1 MAPVYNG
8 TIRVSLRGGTAS
20 GALITKDTSF
30 SHSLTSAFPRCG
42 SISSVPVIFDFRG
55 IDDSRPPD
63 AFRDTLWCLL
73 PGRAEGSAVVVGM
86 SREEFVKVAPSRPQL
101 LPAQDIVAG
110 FAHRIRE
117 LRAQEN
123 ALEARRFAGMPG
135 GGISRRRYPRF

>member
-1 MAPVYNG
+1 M
-8 TIRVSLRGGTAS
+8 
-20 GALITKDTSF
+20 
-30 SHSLTSAFPRCG
+30 
-42 SISSVPVIFDFRG
+42 
-55 IDDSRPPD
+55 
-63 AFRDTLWCLL
+63 
-73 PGRAEGSAVVVGM
+73 VVGM